1 MKPGRKRTSSFQ
13 KAATFE
19 QELFENRRIKSELAD
34 VLISLWS
41 WGKISAAHVQEV
53 AQAALKD
60 AQMHTADF
68 NIYDWEVLSKL
79 GSGGHKKQNIARDLG
94 KKLPPALCQISDHR
108 IPVKVAVSKGI
119 SRVAQVSIP
128 FILPGE
134 IWKSAWAHR
143 HVWRQHI
150 CNCEDS
156 IVEFWSQCGNHPA
169 LQRHPCKSIPRY
181 DRRAIPVVLHG
192 DGASVTQQLG
202 SAAKSCLF
210 VSWRSLLVPE
220 HHFLTTA
227 LWTTMKA
234 DSMVGSTVKSLYRFV
249 ASSFQMLLQ
258 DEGKDTNG
266 YFPVVVF
273 STGDI
278 EFFNQWHLCP
288 QWNSTK
294 PCPLCPVHQHRL
306 ADFREVCK
314 LTADTWPDQRPSQ
327 TFCLFE
333 TLMSPRSIMPDYM
346 HCKHLGLDSR
356 FLGSVCWLLVFKL
369 MDQRLSL
376 DERLARLLFQ
386 IQDSCLTKFYL
397 YIFWSMSAVFSFLP
411 LQNLRKLG
419 HLEPGPRLA
428 I

>member
-19 QELFENRRIKSELAD
+19 QELFENRRIKSEQAD

-79 GSGGHKKQNIARDLG
+79 GSGGHKKQSIARDLG

-169 LQRHPCKSIPRY
+169 LQRHPSNLFLDTTVVQFPSYSMATEQVLPNSLGVQPR
-181 DRRAIPVVLHG
+181 A
-192 DGASVTQQLG
+192 
-202 SAAKSCLF
+202 
-210 VSWRSLLVPE
+210 
-220 HHFLTTA
+220 
-227 LWTTMKA
+227 
-234 DSMVGSTVKSLYRFV
+234 
-249 ASSFQMLLQ
+249 
-258 DEGKDTNG
+258 
-266 YFPVVVF
+266 
-273 STGDI
+273 
-278 EFFNQWHLCP
+278 
-288 QWNSTK
+288 
-294 PCPLCPVHQHRL
+294 
-306 ADFREVCK
+306 VC
-314 LTADTWPDQRPSQ
+314 
-327 TFCLFE
+327 
-333 TLMSPRSIMPDYM
+333 
-346 HCKHLGLDSR
+346 
-356 FLGSVCWLLVFKL
+356 
-369 MDQRLSL
+369 LSL
-376 DERLARLLFQ
+376 GDPCWFQ
-386 IQDSCLTKFYL
+386 TTVS
-397 YIFWSMSAVFSFLP
+397 
-411 LQNLRKLG
+411 
-419 HLEPGPRLA
+419 
-428 I
+428 